1 MREVEREDVIKIAAE
16 EMLKGSKMLG
26 EHCKVCGFP
35 LFQDSKG
42 NKYCVY
48 CRVMKERE
56 EKNKS
61 DKVEEISEKEDKKDT
76 TFLYSQDT
84 YMKIVDRKIEYLFKK
99 LDEECDIARIREIT
113 EVIKALFK
121 LKSKLE

>member
-1 MREVEREDVIKIAAE
+1 MENNERDVIKIAAR
-16 EMLKGSKMLG
+16 EMLKGSTMLG

-42 NKYCVY
+42 NRYCIY
-48 CRVMKERE
+48 CKVMNERE

-76 TFLYSQDT
+76 TSHYSRDT

-113 EVIKALFK
+113 EVIKALLK